1 MTAAG
6 TYREPGEAARTG
18 VLARVRDDDG
28 PGSAATSLLFAA
40 LDDGGIEQVG
50 GHEVGA
56 ARRAGAACARS

>member
-18 VLARVRDDDG
+18 VLARVRDDW
-28 PGSAATSLLFAA
+28 PGSTATSLLFAA
-40 LDDGGIEQVG
+40 LDDRGIEQVG